1 MTLPEL
7 QNAAL
12 AEPRAGTEFELVAD
26 WKQMTQADAAAIRAF
41 WLEERA
47 IAKDEEVAKRLG
59 EVVLHA
65 RTPDGRVAAVCTAVT
80 MTPPALGQPVYYW
93 RTFVGSAW
101 RTTKL
106 VRALLNR
113 SCALLGEYAQ
123 ANGNPCV
130 GILLELE
137 NARFGETLRRPVWSN
152 PDFVYLGRAVGGREL
167 RIHYFPDA
175 ELK

>member
-1 MTLPEL
+1 MTLTPS

-12 AEPRAGTEFELVAD
+12 IEPRAGTEFELVAD
-26 WKQMTQADAAAIRAF
+26 WKQMTPADAAAIRAF

-47 IAKDEEVAKRLG
+47 IAKDEEIARRLG

-65 RTPDGRVAAVCTAVT
+65 RAPDGRVAAVCTAST
-80 MTPPALGQPVYYW
+80 TTPPALGQPVYYW

-113 SCALLGEYAQ
+113 SCALLGDYAR
-123 ANGNPCV
+123 ANGYPCI

-137 NARFGETLRRPVWSN
+137 NARFGETLRRPVWTN
-152 PDFVYLGRAVGGREL
+152 PDFVYLGRVIGGREL
-167 RIHYFPDA
+167 RIHYFADA

>member
-1 MTLPEL
+1 MNLPVL
-7 QNAAL
+7 QNAPLIEAQQDLEFAL
-12 AEPRAGTEFELVAD
+12 IVD
-26 WKQMTQADAAAIRAF
+26 WNQLKEADAAAIRAF
-41 WLEERA
+41 WLEQRA
-47 IAKDEEVAKRLG
+47 LATDEEISRRLG

-65 RTPDGRVAAVCTAVT
+65 RTADGRIAAVCTAAAT
-80 MTPPALGQPVYYW
+80 TPPALGQPVYYW

-101 RTTKL
+101 RHTKL

-113 SCALLGEYAQ
+113 SCDVLGEFAK
-123 ANGNPCV
+123 ANSYPCI

-152 PDFVYLGRAVGGREL
+152 PDFVYLGRAAGGREL
-167 RIHYFPDA
+167 RIHYFEGV

>member
-1 MTLPEL
+1 MNLPAS
-7 QNAAL
+7 QNAPL
-12 AEPRAGTEFELVAD
+12 AEPRRSAEFEFVVD
-26 WKQMTQADAAAIRAF
+26 WNQLTSADAAAVSAF

-47 IAKDEEVAKRLG
+47 ITSEEEVAKRLG
-59 EVVLHA
+59 EIVMHA
-65 RTPDGRVAAVCTAVT
+65 CTADGRIAAVCTAVAK
-80 MTPPALGQPVYYW
+80 TPPALGQPVYYW

-113 SCALLGEYAQ
+113 SCALLGEFAA
-123 ANGNPCV
+123 ANNYPCV

-137 NARFGETLRRPVWSN
+137 NSRFGETLRRPVWSN
-152 PDFVYLGRAVGGREL
+152 PDFVYLGRAIGGREL

-175 ELK
+175 ALK

>member
-1 MTLPEL
+1 MNLPVL
-7 QNAAL
+7 QNTPL
-12 AEPRAGTEFELVAD
+12 VEPQRDGEFAFVTD
-26 WKQMTQADAAAIRAF
+26 WNQLKTPDAAALRAF

-47 IAKDEEVAKRLG
+47 LAGEAEISKRLG

-65 RTPDGRVAAVCTAVT
+65 CTADGRIAAVCTAVA

-93 RTFVGSAW
+93 RTFIGSGW

-113 SCALLGEYAQ
+113 SCALLDDFARAHDY
-123 ANGNPCV
+123 PCI
-130 GILLELE
+130 GIVLELE
-137 NARFGETLRRPVWSN
+137 NARFDDTLRRPVWTN
-152 PDFVYLGRAVGGREL
+152 PDFVYLGRAAGGREL
-167 RIHYFPDA
+167 RIHYFEDV